1 MDNYGRRARKRIQ
14 ESAGSVKDESEKS
27 RSGDKV
33 EGAVHKAKGRP
44 KEATGAL
51 TGDEARKVEGIADQ
65 RKGDAKKK
73 KGHLRDH
80 HE

>member
-1 MDNYGRRARKRIQ
+1 MVEEHRKRIR

-51 TGDEARKVEGIADQ
+51 TGDEARKVEGISDQ

-73 KGHLRDH
+73 GHLRDLL
-80 HE
+80 E

>member
-1 MDNYGRRARKRIQ
+1 MVEEHRKRIR

-27 RSGDKV
+27 RSGGKV

-44 KEATGAL
+44 KEATGDL
-51 TGDEARKVEGIADQ
+51 TGVDTSQVEGISDQ

-73 KGHLRDH
+73 KGHLRDLL
-80 HE
+80 E